1 MHILFCINSI
11 GRVGGIEMITLVKA
25 NFLAETFKK
34 NNNGEVAICFSDK
47 CDFPK
52 TMIPL
57 SPDVKIYDTQ
67 MNFYGNTMRNL
78 PKFIF
83 RFIKKLYL
91 HRKRIQ
97 SVINE
102 FKPDVII
109 SVGQAEKFV
118 FPFLHSYD
126 KEKKLIKIREVHFN
140 SNYRFFRYK
149 KWLASFTNFI
159 DFNIFSQAFD
169 RVYLLTQQDKREN
182 FADNKRYAVMPN
194 PVSFNLK
201 EGNEEFPRSKT
212 VLAVGRL
219 VPQKNFASLLRI
231 WAMVKNK
238 HKDWKL
244 RIVGD
249 GSEMFTLQQLAK
261 DLKISDSVEF
271 TGYSNKVREEMLKAS
286 IIAFT
291 SLYEGFALV
300 LLEAASCGLAAISY
314 KTPYGP
320 EDIIKDGKTGI
331 LVDYLNESEFADKL
345 DALMSNDQ
353 LQQQM
358 GLEAQKVV
366 AEYSTEA
373 IMNRWIKEYASL
385 LGVSDRLSDVCKM
398 WGVNDVLFSRFILLL
413 RGYKRESYILVSAY

>member
-1 MHILFCINSI
+1 MRILFCINSI
-11 GRVGGIEMITLVKA
+11 GRVGGIEMITMVKA
-25 NFLAETFKK
+25 NYLAETFKK
-34 NNNGEVAICFSDK
+34 NHTGEVAICFSDK

-57 SPDVKIYDTQ
+57 SPDVKTYDTQ
-67 MNFYGNTMRNL
+67 LNFYGNTMRNL

-83 RFIKKLYL
+83 RFIKRLYL

-102 FKPDVII
+102 FKPDIII

-126 KEKKLIKIREVHFN
+126 KRKKLIKIREVHFN

-149 KWLASFTNFI
+149 KWLAFFTNFI
-159 DFNIFSQAFD
+159 DFGVFSRAFD

-182 FADNKRYAVMPN
+182 FAHNTRYAVMPN
-194 PVSFNLK
+194 PITFNVSK
-201 EGNEEFPRSKT
+201 SDKDYVRSKT

-231 WAMVKNK
+231 WAMVESK

-249 GSEMFTLQQLAK
+249 GAEMSNLQQLAK
-261 DLKISDSVEF
+261 ELKITDSVELA
-271 TGYSNKVREEMLKAS
+271 GYSNKVHEEMLKAQ
-286 IIAFT
+286 IMAFT

-320 EDIIKDGKTGI
+320 EDLIKDGKTGI
-331 LVDYLNESEFADKL
+331 LVDYLNESEFAVKL
-345 DALMSNDQ
+345 DALMNNDQ
-353 LQQQM
+353 LRKQI
-358 GLEAQKVV
+358 GIEAQKEV
-366 AEYSTEA
+366 AEYSIEA
-373 IMNRWIKEYASL
+373 IMQRWLKEYASL
-385 LGVSDRLSDVCKM
+385 LG
-398 WGVNDVLFSRFILLL
+398 NN
-413 RGYKRESYILVSAY
+413 